1 MPFDGKQFSK
11 QLPQKPGIY
20 QMFNDLGKVIY
31 VGKALNLKNR
41 VSSYYTGKARD
52 SKTMA
57 LVESIADIRFSITR
71 TEGEA
76 LIPVNLDRHLIRI

>member
-1 MPFDGKQFSK
+1 MTFSGKQFTK

-20 QMFNDLGKVIY
+20 QMFNEFGKVIY

-41 VSSYYTGKARD
+41 VSSYFTGKARD